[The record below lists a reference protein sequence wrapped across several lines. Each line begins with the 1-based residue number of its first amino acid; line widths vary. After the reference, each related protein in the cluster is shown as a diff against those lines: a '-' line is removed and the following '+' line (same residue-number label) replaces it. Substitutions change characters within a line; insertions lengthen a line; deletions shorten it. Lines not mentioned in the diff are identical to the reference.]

1 MTELQAQLRSLL
13 LAPPALTLAVAESL
27 TSGSLQ
33 AAIGSQSGAS
43 DYFLGGVTAYT
54 IDQKVTLLEVDR
66 EEAEKTNAV
75 SEVVAEQMALGA
87 CRLFGSGLGLGTTG
101 YAEPCPQRG
110 IQCPQAF
117 WAIAHEQS
125 GEPLV
130 VRSGVLDCP
139 GLARVEVQ
147 QAVARHVIDALLT
160 WLHGFRSIS

>member
-1 MTELQAQLRSLL
+1 MTELQVRLRSLL
-13 LAPPALTLAVAESL
+13 LEPPTLTLAVAESL

-43 DYFLGGVTAYT
+43 DYFLGGITAYT
-54 IDQKVTLLEVDR
+54 IEKKVTLLGVDR
-66 EEAEKTNAV
+66 EEAVRTNAV
-75 SEVVAEQMALGA
+75 SEVVAGQMATGA
-87 CRLFGSGLGLGTTG
+87 CRLFGSSLGLGTTG
-101 YAEPCPQRG
+101 YAEPCPQLG
-110 IQCPQAF
+110 IQCPKAF

-125 GEPLV
+125 GAPLV
-130 VRSGVLDCP
+130 VRSGVLGFP